1 VKSPCEEGE
10 RKGRE
15 RERERER
22 EGKSV
27 TKPDDSAKEV
37 KLSQS

>member
-1 VKSPCEEGE
+1 V
-10 RKGRE
+10 RKEKGREGRE